1 MIKTPLCDL
10 LGIEYPIFQGGM
22 AWIADAD
29 LAAAVSNG
37 GGLGIIAAA
46 NAEAEWLRGQIRKAK
61 QLTNR
66 PFGVNIMLM
75 SPHAE
80 EVAKVVAEEGVP
92 VVTTGAG
99 TPGKY
104 MKAWKEAGIKV
115 IPVVPSVSMAK
126 LLARSGASALIAEGG
141 ESGGHIGEITTMA
154 LVPQVCDAVDIP
166 VIAAG
171 GIADGRGIAAAFML
185 GAVGVQVGTRFLVAE
200 ECNVHENYKN
210 KVIRAKDTD
219 TMTTGKRLGHPVRS
233 LKNSYSR
240 AYLVKEYDSTVS
252 DEELEQ
258 LGVGALRR
266 AAVEGDEKNGC
277 FLCGQIAG
285 LVKEKQ
291 PAAEI
296 IREMFE
302 QADHVLGGAGAWR
315 K

>member
-46 NAEAEWLRGQIRKAK
+46 NANADWLRGQIRKAK
-61 QLTNR
+61 QLTDK

-75 SPHAE
+75 SPFAA
-80 EVAKVVAEEGVP
+80 EVAEVVIDEGVP

-99 TPGKY
+99 NPGKY
-104 MKAWKEAGIKV
+104 MKAWQEAGIKV

-185 GAVGVQVGTRFLVAE
+185 GAVGVQVGTRFLVAD

-210 KVIRAKDTD
+210 KVLKAKDTD

-258 LGVGALRR
+258 LGVGALRL
-266 AAVEGDEKNGC
+266 AAVEGDEKKGC

-285 LVKEKQ
+285 LVKKKQ

-296 IREMFE
+296 IREMFI
-302 QADHVLGGAGAWR
+302 QADNVLGGAGEWR